1 MIATITI
8 ESPLGLVILGAFVA
22 TVSGLIGWCL
32 VMVVHMSNLISSM
45 QEQITSLSREIE
57 RMRNG
62 R

>member
-8 ESPLGLVILGAFVA
+8 DSPLALMVLGAFVA

-32 VMVVHMSNLISSM
+32 ITLVHMSNLISSM
-45 QEQITSLSREIE
+45 QEQIMSLSKEIE